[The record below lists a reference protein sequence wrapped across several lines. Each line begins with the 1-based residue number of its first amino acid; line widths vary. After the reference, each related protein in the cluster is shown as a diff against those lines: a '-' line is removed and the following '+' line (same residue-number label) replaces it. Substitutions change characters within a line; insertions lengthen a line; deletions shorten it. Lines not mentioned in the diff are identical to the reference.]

1 MYRRTQTTKTDSRR
15 NRKSEL
21 ELVIKKQTKAQAQI
35 ASLVGSTKHLK
46 KNQYQFFKNS
56 SEIRKRGNSTQLNL

>member
-35 ASLVGSTKHLK
+35 ASLVDSTKHLK
-46 KNQYQFFKNS
+46 KNQYQFFTNS
-56 SEIRKRGNSTQLNL
+56 SEIRKRGNNTQLNL